1 MKDITLAG
9 TRTVKYGKNKSMK
22 LMYYFVEEY
31 RGHNYKN
38 PLYGI
43 RIVKCTKQKGKL
55 VKEQEYTGPVSYSKE
70 LVWQMMEKMMGNLVT
85 PYSMLEIVDDFITKE
100 LSREGGNIL

>member
-1 MKDITLAG
+1 M
-9 TRTVKYGKNKSMK
+9 
-22 LMYYFVEEY
+22 
-31 RGHNYKN
+31 
-38 PLYGI
+38 
-43 RIVKCTKQKGKL
+43 
-55 VKEQEYTGPVSYSKE
+55 KEQEYTGPVSYSKE